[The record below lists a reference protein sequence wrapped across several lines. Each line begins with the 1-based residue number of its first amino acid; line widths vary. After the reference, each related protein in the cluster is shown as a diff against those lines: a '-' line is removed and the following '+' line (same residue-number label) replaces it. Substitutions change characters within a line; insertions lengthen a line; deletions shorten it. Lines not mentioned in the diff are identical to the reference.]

1 VTDKQFEVLV
11 GISRSM
17 EKSLENIEKS
27 MSEKSSGG
35 KSGKTSKA
43 AGALGGLAGD
53 LQSIV
58 AAVSVKMFDEDKGAK
73 VISFSR
79 ELVQIA
85 NDINPASAKAF
96 GQFADG
102 LSKAFETIFEIMN
115 PGKLIKL
122 FLASKI
128 LFEGKKPL
136 IKRIVEGMTNA
147 FEGLDARKAKQGSEA
162 IQALGEGLLSLT
174 KALKGFILI
183 GLAAPLVAMGAL
195 VVRGVIS
202 LFSGFGKNAKMIEE
216 GGQALKSLGKGL
228 MWFSAGLAT
237 VLLITL
243 VASPEKVMGA
253 IALLAV
259 FGLTFWALGK
269 ASESIRL
276 GAKAVAF
283 MGLALFGFAAALA
296 TFMLVLLIVKPAAIL
311 MGLVVISA
319 FALVFYALG
328 KASTGIAEGA
338 LAMYAMGIGLA
349 FFSLALFGF
358 GFIIKLYDIETLFM
372 GALLIAE
379 MGLAMYMLGKFS
391 KQITEGA
398 IVMAEMGVGLGLFAI
413 GALIFGLAIKLY
425 DLESIVIG
433 AALIAGLGLAFA
445 VVGLVAPEVF
455 VGAIAVAEM
464 GAALIPF
471 GLGLIVFGVA
481 IKIIQALFD
490 DLSEAGKIAGGII
503 VGLGL
508 AFALVGAMSA
518 AVIPGATAV
527 GAMGGALIVFSV
539 GLVIFGVAIKILQAM
554 FDDLKEAGTIAGAII
569 LGFGLAFAAVGLLG
583 IPIILGAAAMTTVG
597 VSLVVLSVGLMI
609 FAGAVKLLTKVF
621 GSDIKKVGEQTFD
634 FLMSMG
640 LAFSGIGL
648 LIIPITLGS
657 ASVILMGAS
666 LISLGAG
673 LVLFGLGTSMLLK
686 SLGTTIDKAGEQM
699 KSFLVGLGMAFSEI
713 GMYVVPIVL
722 GSAAMLTLGA
732 SLLVTGGALLVFGYA
747 MNYLNEKGLLVDDGD
762 GGTTIKGLSV
772 LLGAATAVADV
783 GILALNPFF
792 WSGIAASVGLG
803 ASLLVIGLGLQ
814 EAAKALNEVKDM
826 DKLISGIFGDDGLI
840 PVMAKQFADIGD
852 KYGGGLLSSFLGT
865 DSVSMGIRV
874 TRGFGDV
881 LQELAG
887 GIVAF
892 ANFSEFPVKVPD
904 PKDPSNLIYQTVD
917 IFSDIIPALNEN
929 LPTLLS
935 SLATTFAEI
944 GEKYGGD
951 SGWFGED
958 SPVQKGVSAVKG
970 LGTVLSEVAGG
981 IIAFAQFEEFPVQV
995 PDPKDPSKLIYKT
1008 VNLFDAL
1015 PKIKEALIGDGSL
1028 QGKLTGKTGIL
1039 MGLAE
1044 VFAEIGNKYGDG
1056 FLSDGPVKKGVE
1068 AVQGI
1073 GGVVSEL
1080 AEGIVAFANMKRGLP
1095 NYDEKG
1101 KFNGTYTP
1109 FSLEDVKNNITSVIN
1124 TLPSVFAGVD
1134 IDAMDAAKE
1143 KANAAVPL
1151 AEAISRVGKALQ
1163 ELVVDKK
1170 GKEKESLVA
1179 LIGPGINAIVN
1190 DTKNIEIDG
1199 AKILMLKELGKA
1211 LQEFIGLNDGLSGL
1225 SDTLTKTGKSL
1236 VDFGGYLNN
1245 VPDYVSKIDSLTTS
1259 LGPGGAAIVGFG
1271 NNLVTFSASVDT
1283 AGINEDKIGK
1293 LMALQTVLSSFTLL
1307 TDPITMLAQSLNAL
1321 ASSFISF
1328 GKGFSAFADQ
1338 PGKAINIKGIN
1349 GNTGLIRF
1357 TAFELLMSDLSKN
1370 SHMYNT
1376 WNTRF
1381 KDFTGSVGTLKE
1393 NINAFEIQHL
1403 EVTAGMIQALATIS
1417 AAKNNNTVEIVKNA
1431 MKEITAAVDKIV
1443 VATGQ
1448 QQGTFEKLGSD
1459 INAGVNN
1466 LLGKPAAPTKEKEA
1480 PSPGL
1485 LQAMKNVETAINNLK
1500 GVFDDGVGG
1509 SLRVEVVKSAIP
1521 GQ

>member
-1 VTDKQFEVLV
+1 VTDKQFEILA
-11 GISRSM
+11 GISRNM
-17 EKSLENIEKS
+17 EKSLESIEKS
-27 MSEKSSGG
+27 ISEKESKGG
-35 KSGKTSKA
+35 KASKS
-43 AGALGGLAGD
+43 AGALGALAGD

-58 AAVSVKMFDEDKGAK
+58 AAVSIKAFDEEKGAK

-79 ELVQIA
+79 DLVQVA
-85 NDINPASAKAF
+85 NDIKPSSAKAF
-96 GQFADG
+96 GEFASG
-102 LSKAFETIFEIMN
+102 FSKAFETIFEIMN

-122 FLASKI
+122 YLASKI

-136 IKRIVEGMTNA
+136 IRRLVEGMTNA
-147 FEGLDARKAKQGSEA
+147 FEGLDSRKAKQGSEA

-202 LFSGFGKNAKMIEE
+202 LFSSFGKNAKMIEE

-228 MWFSAGLAT
+228 MVFSAGLAT
-237 VLLITL
+237 VLLLTI
-243 VASPEKVMGA
+243 VASPERIMGA
-253 IALLAV
+253 IGIIAV

-276 GAKAVAF
+276 GAKAVAL
-283 MGLALFGFAAALA
+283 MGLALFGFAAAIA
-296 TFMLVLLIVKPAAIL
+296 TFMLVMLIVKPAMIL
-311 MGLVVISA
+311 MGLAVIGA
-319 FALVFYALG
+319 FALVFWALG
-328 KASTGIAEGA
+328 KVSKGIAEGA

-349 FFSLALFGF
+349 FFSLALLGF
-358 GFIIKLYDIETLFM
+358 GFVIKLYDIKTLFM
-372 GALLIAE
+372 GALLITE
-379 MGLAMYMLGKFS
+379 MGLAMFLLGKFS

-398 IVMAEMGVGLGLFAI
+398 MVMAEMGVGLGLFAI
-413 GALIFGLAIKLY
+413 GALIFGVAIKLY
-425 DLESIVIG
+425 DLESIIIG
-433 AALIAGLGLAFA
+433 AALIAGIGVAFA
-445 VVGLVAPEVF
+445 IVGLMAAEVF
-455 VGAIAVAEM
+455 FGAIAVAEM

-471 GLGLIVFGVA
+471 GIGLIIFGAA

-490 DLSEAGKIAGGII
+490 DLAEAGMIAGGII

-508 AFALVGAMSA
+508 AFAIVGAMSA
-518 AVIPGATAV
+518 SVIPGATAV
-527 GAMGGALIVFSV
+527 GAMGGALIIFSV
-539 GLVIFGVAIKILQAM
+539 GLVIFGAAIKILQAM

-569 LGFGLAFAAVGLLG
+569 LGFGLAFAAIGILG
-583 IPIILGAAAMTTVG
+583 IPIILGAAAITTVG
-597 VSLVVLSVGLMI
+597 VSLIIFSVGLMV
-609 FAGAVKLLTKVF
+609 FAGAVKILTKVF
-621 GSDIKKVGEQTFD
+621 GSDIKKAGEQTFD

-640 LAFSGIGL
+640 LAFSAMGL
-648 LIIPITLGS
+648 LMIPITLGS

-673 LVLFGLGTSMLLK
+673 LILFGLGTSVLLK

-699 KSFLVGLGMAFSEI
+699 KTFLTGLGMAFSEI
-713 GMYVVPIVL
+713 GMYVIPIAL
-722 GSAAMLTLGA
+722 GSAAMLLLGA
-732 SLLVTGGALLVFGYA
+732 SLIVTGGALLVFGYA
-747 MNYLNEKGLLVDDGD
+747 MNYLNEKGLLIDDGK
-762 GGTTIKGLSV
+762 GGTTMKGLGV
-772 LLGAATAVADV
+772 LLGAATTVADV

-792 WSGIAASVGLG
+792 WSGIAASIGLG

-826 DKLISGIFGDDGLI
+826 DKLVSGLFGDNGLI

-874 TRGFGDV
+874 TKGFGEV

-892 ANFSEFPVKVPD
+892 SNFSEFPVKVPD
-904 PKDPSNLIYQTVD
+904 PKDPSKLIYRTVD
-917 IFSDIIPALNEN
+917 IFSDIIPALNVN

-935 SLATTFAEI
+935 SLATTFATI
-944 GEKYGGD
+944 GEQYGGE

-958 SPVQKGVSAVKG
+958 SPVQKGISAVKG

-981 IIAFAQFEEFPVQV
+981 IIAFSQFEEFPVQI

-1015 PKIKEALIGDGSL
+1015 PKIKEALIGDGAL

-1073 GGVVSEL
+1073 GGVVAEL
-1080 AEGIVAFANMKRGLP
+1080 AEGIIAFANMQRGLP

-1109 FSLEDVKNNITSVIN
+1109 FSLEDVKNNITNVIN

-1134 IDAMDAAKE
+1134 VAAMDAAKE

-1151 AEAISRVGKALQ
+1151 AEAISSVGKALQ
-1163 ELVVDKK
+1163 ELIVDKK

-1190 DTKNIEIDG
+1190 DTKNIAIDG
-1199 AKILMLKELGKA
+1199 AKIDMLKSLGKA

-1245 VPDYVSKIDSLTTS
+1245 IPDYVSKIDSLTAS

-1283 AGINEDKIGK
+1283 AGLDENKIGR
-1293 LMALQTVLSSFTLL
+1293 LMALQMVLSSFTTL
-1307 TDPITMLAQSLNAL
+1307 TDPITMLAESLNAL
-1321 ASSFISF
+1321 ATSFMAF
-1328 GKGFSAFADQ
+1328 GRGFSSFADQ
-1338 PGKAINIKGIN
+1338 TGKPVSIKGIN
-1349 GNTGLIRF
+1349 GNTGIIRF
-1357 TAFELLMSDLSKN
+1357 AAFEALMSEMTKN
-1370 SHMYNT
+1370 SHNNNT

-1381 KDFTGSVGTLKE
+1381 KDFSVSVGTLKD

-1403 EVTAGMIQALATIS
+1403 EITAGMIKSLAEIS
-1417 AAKNNNTVEIVKNA
+1417 AAKNNNTVEIVKKA
-1431 MKEITAAVDKIV
+1431 MQEIVAAVDKIV
-1443 VATGQ
+1443 EATGQ
-1448 QQGTFEKLGSD
+1448 QQGTFEKLGAD

-1466 LLGKPAAPTKEKEA
+1466 LLGKGPTGPTKDQTS
-1480 PSPGL
+1480 SPGL
-1485 LQAMKNVETAINNLK
+1485 IQAMNSVTTAVNGLK
-1500 GVFDDGVGG
+1500 THLEKGSNGG
-1509 SLRVEVVKSAIP
+1509 IKVDVVKSVIP
-1521 GQ
+1521 GT